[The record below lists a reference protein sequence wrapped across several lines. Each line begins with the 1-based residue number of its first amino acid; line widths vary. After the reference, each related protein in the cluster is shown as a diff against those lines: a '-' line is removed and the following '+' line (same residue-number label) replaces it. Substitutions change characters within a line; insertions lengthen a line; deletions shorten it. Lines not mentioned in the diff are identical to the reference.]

1 MLRLNSKKAIPR
13 HLPILRRSALQ
24 LHALYH
30 GISSQ
35 IPFFQGQGSR
45 PTTASNLNFLHQFP
59 LAPELPANLFHQLFL
74 ISAHKNFQSPNPPI
88 PLTDKFVDFF
98 LQLFPPPRFYHQQP
112 LVIFSVSVVSPVLL
126 QPLFHIFS
134 HANFHRFFAKFQHIH
149 ASLNSFFSHLLPTK
163 KIIHSHSFTRFA
175 RIFQTAESTTFC
187 CHKYSSC
194 FPSRPKVL
202 SPNFTPPSSRFSLL
216 CAGFTSSSCSGIKSL
231 SLSGLTTEFGQP
243 HQAPQY

>member
-59 LAPELPANLFHQLFL
+59 LTPELPANLFHQLFL

-88 PLTDKFVDFF
+88 PLTNKFVDFF
-98 LQLFPPPRFYHQQP
+98 LQLFPAPRFYHQQP

-134 HANFHRFFAKFQHIH
+134 HTNFHRFFAKFQHVH
-149 ASLNSFFSHLLPTK
+149 ASLNSFFSHLLATK
-163 KIIHSHSFTRFA
+163 KLFTHTASPVLHVFFKQQSQRHFVVINIHPVSQVVQKCYHQILHRHRPVFHYYVPVLLVVA
-175 RIFQTAESTTFC
+175 ALVLNC
-187 CHKYSSC
+187 CRY
-194 FPSRPKVL
+194 R
-202 SPNFTPPSSRFSLL
+202 
-216 CAGFTSSSCSGIKSL
+216 A
-231 SLSGLTTEFGQP
+231 
-243 HQAPQY
+243 